1 MKWAVVLLKSP
12 GVRLG
17 HVIAAFNSWLL
28 SAQEQDLTPAEIDER
43 FRTLIQCGF

>member
-1 MKWAVVLLKSP
+1 MKWAVVLLKSL

-17 HVIAAFNSWLL
+17 CVFATSNSWLL

-43 FRTLIQCGF
+43 FRMLIQCGF